1 MTARLTR
8 RPGGPAR
15 LRALL
20 DSGQIIVAPGA
31 FDPLSARLVE
41 EAGFP
46 AVYMTGFGTSAALIG
61 RPDVGLLTMT
71 EMVGNAGRVAAC
83 VDIPVIADADTGY
96 GNPLNVIRTVGAYE
110 AAGVAGIHIED
121 QVAPKKCG
129 HLEGKLVI
137 PAQEM
142 AEKVQAAVEA
152 RTQPEF
158 VIIARTDARA
168 VEGLER
174 SLQRGRMYREAG
186 ADALFIEA
194 LTSEA
199 EAEEAVKAF
208 PGVPLLFNWAE
219 GGKTPPVSLDRLKE
233 LGYRIVI
240 FPISTLLAATG
251 AMRRILQEIA
261 EAGTPAAAI
270 HELPTFAEF
279 VDFIGL
285 PQVREAEQRYAVQR
299 LRRGRGPEVRMA
311 ATFERPSVTAELAKA
326 MIEAAEQKATAMGH
340 PFVIAIVDDSGVL
353 KAFSRM
359 DGAPLLSVQVA
370 QDKAYT
376 AVGFGMATDAWHD
389 FVKEDPPLAMGAAP
403 GIDRLIVFGG
413 GYPIKVGEAVVGA
426 IGVSGGHYSQDME
439 VAQAGLS
446 ALGSS

>member
-1 MTARLTR
+1 VTARLTR

-20 DSGQIIVAPGA
+20 DSGQTIVAPGA

-71 EMVGNAGRVAAC
+71 EMAGNAGRIAAC

-129 HLEGKLVI
+129 HMEGKLVI
-137 PAQEM
+137 PAEEM
-142 AEKVQAAVEA
+142 VQKVRAAVEA
-152 RTQPEF
+152 RTQPDF

-168 VEGLER
+168 PEGLER
-174 SLQRGRMYREAG
+174 ALQRGRMYRAAG

-199 EAEEAVKAF
+199 EAREAIEAF

-219 GGKTPPVSLDRLKE
+219 GGKTPPISLERVKE

-240 FPISTLLAATG
+240 FPIAALLAATG
-251 AMRRILQEIA
+251 GMRRILREIA
-261 EAGTPAAAI
+261 QAGTPAAAMS
-270 HELPTFAEF
+270 ELPTFAEF

-285 PQVREAEQRYAVQR
+285 PQVREAEQRYAVKA
-299 LRRGRGPEVRMA
+299 GPGTADKAGPGTADKAGPGTADKVGPE
-311 ATFERPSVTAELAKA
+311 T
-326 MIEAAEQKATAMGH
+326 
-340 PFVIAIVDDSGVL
+340 
-353 KAFSRM
+353 
-359 DGAPLLSVQVA
+359 GAR
-370 QDKAYT
+370 
-376 AVGFGMATDAWHD
+376 DASD
-389 FVKEDPPLAMGAAP
+389 
-403 GIDRLIVFGG
+403 I
-413 GYPIKVGEAVVGA
+413 
-426 IGVSGGHYSQDME
+426 
-439 VAQAGLS
+439 
-446 ALGSS
+446 

>member
-1 MTARLTR
+1 VTARLTR
-8 RPGGPAR
+8 LTRLTRRPDGPAR

-20 DSGQIIVAPGA
+20 ESGQTIVAPGA

-61 RPDVGLLTMT
+61 RPDVGLVTMT
-71 EMVGNAGRVAAC
+71 EMTGNAARIAAC

-110 AAGVAGIHIED
+110 TAGVAGIHIED

-129 HLEGKLVI
+129 HMENKLVI
-137 PAQEM
+137 PAEEM
-142 AEKVQAAVEA
+142 AQKVRAAVEA
-152 RTQPEF
+152 RTHPDF

-174 SLQRGRMYREAG
+174 SLERGRMYREAG
-186 ADALFIEA
+186 ADVLFIEA

-199 EAEEAVKAF
+199 EAEEAARAF

-251 AMRRILQEIA
+251 AMRRILREIA
-261 EAGTPAAAI
+261 RAGTPAAAMP
-270 HELPTFAEF
+270 ELPSFAEF

-285 PQVREAEQRYAVQR
+285 PQIQEAEQRYA
-299 LRRGRGPEVRMA
+299 
-311 ATFERPSVTAELAKA
+311 AKA
-326 MIEAAEQKATAMGH
+326 APAPPGTPGA
-340 PFVIAIVDDSGVL
+340 GVC
-353 KAFSRM
+353 
-359 DGAPLLSVQVA
+359 D
-370 QDKAYT
+370 T
-376 AVGFGMATDAWHD
+376 
-389 FVKEDPPLAMGAAP
+389 
-403 GIDRLIVFGG
+403 
-413 GYPIKVGEAVVGA
+413 
-426 IGVSGGHYSQDME
+426 
-439 VAQAGLS
+439 
-446 ALGSS
+446 

>member
-1 MTARLTR
+1 VTARLTQ
-8 RPGGPAR
+8 RPGGAVR

-20 DSGQIIVAPGA
+20 DSGQTILAPGA
-31 FDPLSARLVE
+31 FDPLAARLVE

-71 EMVGNAGRVAAC
+71 EMADNAGRIAAC

-129 HLEGKLVI
+129 HMAGKLVI
-137 PAQEM
+137 PAEEM
-142 AEKVQAAVEA
+142 AQKVRAAVEA

-174 SLQRGRMYREAG
+174 ALDRARMYREAG

-194 LTSEA
+194 VVTEE
-199 EAEEAVKAF
+199 EAEEAIRAF

-219 GGKTPPVSLDRLKE
+219 GGKTPPISLGRLTE

-240 FPISTLLAATG
+240 FPISTLLAATA
-251 AMRRILQEIA
+251 AMRRILLEIA
-261 EAGTPAAAI
+261 QAGSPAGVL
-270 HELPTFAEF
+270 HELPTFDEF
-279 VDFIGL
+279 LNFIGL
-285 PQVREAEQRYAVQR
+285 PEVREAERRY
-299 LRRGRGPEVRMA
+299 
-311 ATFERPSVTAELAKA
+311 TTK
-326 MIEAAEQKATAMGH
+326 
-340 PFVIAIVDDSGVL
+340 
-353 KAFSRM
+353 
-359 DGAPLLSVQVA
+359 DGN
-370 QDKAYT
+370 
-376 AVGFGMATDAWHD
+376 
-389 FVKEDPPLAMGAAP
+389 
-403 GIDRLIVFGG
+403 
-413 GYPIKVGEAVVGA
+413 
-426 IGVSGGHYSQDME
+426 
-439 VAQAGLS
+439 
-446 ALGSS
+446 